1 MGRWALGQY
10 GEELAA
16 GYLMSLG
23 YEIIVRNW
31 RCSLGEIDLVCCD
44 GTTLVFVEVRTR
56 ASTRMGTPEESIDG
70 RKKRK
75 LHHLVQAFLLSPV
88 RRKLW
93 THDYRVDVVAVELEA
108 DKKTVRRISHIQN
121 ALE

>member
-1 MGRWALGQY
+1 MGRRTLGRY

-44 GTTLVFVEVRTR
+44 GPTLVFVEVRTR
-56 ASTRMGTPEESIDG
+56 TSRRMGTPEESIDG
-70 RKKRK
+70 RKMRK
-75 LHHLVQAFLLSPV
+75 LHTLVQAFLLSPV
-88 RRKLW
+88 RRKML
-93 THDYRVDVVAVELEA
+93 THDYRIDVIAVELEA
-108 DKKTVRRISHIQN
+108 DKRTVKRIAHIQN
-121 ALE
+121 AM